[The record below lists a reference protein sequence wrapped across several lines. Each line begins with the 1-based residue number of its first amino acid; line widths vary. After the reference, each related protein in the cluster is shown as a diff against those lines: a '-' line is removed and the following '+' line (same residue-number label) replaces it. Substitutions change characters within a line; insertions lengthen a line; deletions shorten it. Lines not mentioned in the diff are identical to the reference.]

1 MKVIKFP
8 SIDQYRQVVS
18 NVLRYYNF
26 EGLDVNGE
34 AIYNPSKPKPVLKF
48 IGTVKLHGTNFGIN
62 FNDEFGMWS
71 QSKEN
76 IITPQKDNAGSS
88 FFAESKKEVLLDLFN
103 QIKQKYNIN
112 TTTHTIS
119 LYFEWCG
126 KGIQSKVGVCK
137 LDKSAFIIGI
147 KISNLNDI
155 EEAAYWVDC
164 KEFKIPEHRI
174 YNINDYKTY
183 EIDIDFNHPELSQN
197 KLIEMTLE
205 VEKECPVSKAFGFDN
220 EIGEGL
226 VFSCNDNGNIYRF
239 KSKGEEHS
247 KKSKVHTLKPVDND
261 RINKILTIANEVC
274 KEWRLDQMLTQS
286 CDLLNGGQIETTKL
300 GDFIRL
306 VINDVLKEEL
316 DVLAENGI
324 EPKEINKYI
333 SDISRKYFFSR
344 FNESVGLN
352 K

>member
-1 MKVIKFP
+1 
-8 SIDQYRQVVS
+8 VVS
-18 NVLRYYNF
+18 NILRHYNF
-26 EGLDVNGE
+26 EGLDEQGE
-34 AIYNPSKPKPVLKF
+34 AIYNPSKPKPILKF

-62 FNDEFGMWS
+62 FNDEFGMWC

-76 IITPQKDNAGSS
+76 IIIPQKDNAGSA
-88 FFAESKKEVLLDLFN
+88 FFAESNKEVLLDLFM
-103 QIKQKYNIN
+103 QIKQKYNID
-112 TTTHTIS
+112 TSTHTIS
-119 LYFEWCG
+119 LYFEWVG
-126 KGIQSKVGVCK
+126 KGIQSKVGICN

-147 KISNLNDI
+147 KISNLSNE

-164 KEFKIPEHRI
+164 KDFRAPEYRI
-174 YNINDYKTY
+174 YNIFDYKTY

-205 VEKECPVSKAFGFDN
+205 VENECPVSKAFGFPN
-220 EIGEGL
+220 EIGEGI
-226 VFSCNDNGNIYRF
+226 VFVHESEGKRYVL
-239 KSKGEEHS
+239 KSKGEKHAG
-247 KKSKVHTLKPVDND
+247 KSKVKTLKPVDND
-261 RINKILTIANEVC
+261 RINKVLEIADKVTP
-274 KEWRLDQMLTQS
+274 EWRLDQMLTQS

-316 DVLAENGI
+316 DVLAEASV

-333 SDISRKYFFSR
+333 SDIARKYFFSR